1 MSTPHESI
9 QLTLNGEPHTLAAG
23 LSAADL
29 IEQLG
34 LTGRRIAVEI
44 NEQIVPKSQLAQTH
58 LANGDQIEVV
68 HAIGGG

>member
-1 MSTPHESI
+1 MPTPNESI
-9 QLTLNGEPHTLAAG
+9 QLTLNGESHTLAAG

-29 IEQLG
+29 IKQLG

>member
-9 QLTLNGEPHTLAAG
+9 KLTLNGEPHTLAAG